1 MKNRA
6 EIEEKFKWDIT
17 KFCKSDDDFYK
28 RLKALSSKIKTIK
41 NYEGKLS
48 DDDILFECLE
58 KCYALN
64 KEFGF
69 LTLYS
74 ELSKKVD
81 NADTMANEM
90 CDKLSILGTKY
101 STYSAY
107 IDVELAGFSDEKL
120 KNLQKDRRFKNYK
133 RFFQAVRR
141 SKKHILSKSEELLI
155 SKLGDFLG
163 GYSDNFDKFADVDL
177 DFGEIEDSKKNK
189 HPFNQSNFTLY
200 AESEDR
206 TLRKNAY
213 KRMNGKFG
221 EFINFIANNYSSDV
235 KEACAF
241 AKIRNYKSALSREI
255 YEEETSEKVYHL
267 LIKKVRENV
276 KILQDFYEIKRKAL
290 KLDRVAIYDTFAPIS
305 KMPKQKFTYE
315 EAIELIKKALSVL
328 GDDYV
333 ALIDKAVKERWID
346 VYPNLNK
353 DSGAFSWGCY
363 GATPVVLCNFEGN
376 LSSVFTLA
384 HELGHAMH
392 SYLSN
397 THQPIQ
403 TAGYVIFVAEVA
415 SITNE
420 MLLLDYLLKNAKTDE
435 EKKYYYDYFL
445 TEVRST
451 IFRQTMF
458 SEFEE
463 WSHASYEKGEA
474 LTRESLCKTYKN
486 LNDFYHGKD
495 VEQIDEMQYEW
506 ARIPHFY
513 SHFYVYKYATGMI
526 SAINIARNILK
537 KTDGAVEQYKKF
549 LSSGSTASP
558 ITLLKRCGADLE
570 KEETY
575 DAVFAYCKD
584 YVKNME
590 KLMK

>member
-1 MKNRA
+1 MKKRSEIA
-6 EIEEKFKWDIT
+6 EKYKWDIT
-17 KFCKSDDDFYK
+17 KFCKNDEDFYRRMK
-28 RLKALSSKIKTIK
+28 KLEKSIKSIGE
-41 NYEGKLS
+41 YEGKLE
-48 DDDILFECLE
+48 DDDMLFDCLE
-58 KCYALN
+58 KSYAFS

-81 NADTMANEM
+81 NADTKANEM
-90 CDKLSILGTKY
+90 CDKLNTLRTQY
-101 STYSAY
+101 STLSSY
-107 IDVELAGFSDEKL
+107 IEVEMASFSDEKL
-120 KNLQKDRRFKNYK
+120 KNLQKNKRFKNYK
-133 RFFQAVRR
+133 RLFEAIRR
-141 SKKHILSKSEELLI
+141 DKKHILSKKEELLI
-155 SKLGDFLG
+155 SKLGNFLG
-163 GYSDNFDKFADVDL
+163 GFPDNFDKFADVDL
-177 DFGEIEDSKKNK
+177 DFGEIEDKDKKK
-189 HPFNQSNFTLY
+189 HSFNQSSFSVY

-221 EFINFIANNYSSDV
+221 EFINFIANNYASDV
-235 KEACAF
+235 KEACTF

-255 YEEETSEKVYHL
+255 YEEEASEKAYYL
-267 LIKKVRENV
+267 LLRKVRENV

-290 KLDRVAIYDTFAPIS
+290 KLDKVAIYDTFAPIS
-305 KMPKQKFTYE
+305 KMPKQKFTFE
-315 EAIELIKKALSVL
+315 EAIDVIKKALSVL
-328 GDDYV
+328 GEDYV
-333 ALIDKAVKERWID
+333 KLIDGAVKERWID

-392 SYLSN
+392 SYLSD

-415 SITNE
+415 STTNE
-420 MLLLDYLLKNAKTDE
+420 MLLLNYLLKNAKTDE
-435 EKKYYYDYFL
+435 EKIYYYDYFL

-463 WSHASYEKGEA
+463 WTHSSFEKGEA
-474 LTRESLCKTYKN
+474 LTRESMCNKYRE
-486 LNDFYHGKD
+486 LNDFYHGEK
-495 VEQIDEMQYEW
+495 VEEIEEMQYEW

-526 SAINIARNILK
+526 SAINIARNILGK
-537 KTDGAVEQYKKF
+537 VDGAVERYKKF

-558 ITLLKRCGADLE
+558 ITLLKRCGCDLE
-570 KEETY
+570 SEKIY
-575 DAVFAYCKD
+575 DDVFAYCKE
-584 YVKNME
+584 YLKNMN
-590 KLMK
+590 KLIK

>member
-1 MKNRA
+1 MKKRS
-6 EIEEKFKWDIT
+6 EIEEKYKWDIT

-28 RLKALSSKIKTIK
+28 RMKKLSSKMKEIKK
-41 NYEGKLS
+41 FEGKLD

-58 KCYALN
+58 KSYAFE

-74 ELSKKVD
+74 ELSKRVD
-81 NADTMANEM
+81 NADTNANVM
-90 CDKLSILGTKY
+90 CEKLTTLQTLY
-101 STYSAY
+101 LTYSAY
-107 IDVELAGFSDEKL
+107 IEVEMASFSDEKL
-120 KNLQKDRRFKNYK
+120 KHLQKNKRFKNYS
-133 RFFQAVRR
+133 RLFNSIRR
-141 SKKHILSKSEELLI
+141 DKKHILSKKEELLI
-155 SKLGDFLG
+155 SKLGNFLG
-163 GYSDNFDKFADVDL
+163 GFTDNFDKFADVDL
-177 DFGEIEDSKKNK
+177 DFGEIEDKFKNK
-189 HPFNQSNFTLY
+189 HPFNQSNFSVY
-200 AESEDR
+200 AESDDR

-221 EFINFIANNYSSDV
+221 EFINFISNNYASDV
-235 KEACAF
+235 KEVCTF
-241 AKIRNYKSALSREI
+241 AKIRNYKSALAKKI
-255 YEEETSEKVYHL
+255 YGEEASEKAYYML
-267 LIKKVRENV
+267 LKKVRENI

-290 KLDRVAIYDTFAPIS
+290 NLDRVAIYDTFAPIS

-315 EAIELIKKALSVL
+315 EANELIKKALSAL

-333 ALIDKAVKERWID
+333 TLIDKAVKERWID

-363 GATPVVLCNFEGN
+363 GATPVVLCNFEEN

-392 SYLSN
+392 SYYSN

-420 MLLLDYLLKNAKTDE
+420 MLLLDYLLKNAKTGE
-435 EKKYYYDYFL
+435 EKKYYCDYFL

-463 WSHASYEKGEA
+463 WAHATYEKGEA
-474 LTRESLCKTYKN
+474 LTRESMCNKYKE
-486 LNDFYHGKD
+486 LNDFYHGDK

-526 SAINIARNILK
+526 SAINIASNILK
-537 KTDGAVEQYKKF
+537 KTEGAVEQYKKF

-558 ITLLKRCGADLE
+558 ITLLKRCGCDLE
-570 KEETY
+570 SEEIY
-575 DAVFAYCKD
+575 DDVFTYCKD

-590 KLMK
+590 KLV

>member
-1 MKNRA
+1 MKKRS
-6 EIEEKFKWDIT
+6 EIEEKYKWDIT

-28 RLKALSSKIKTIK
+28 RMKKLSSKMKEIKK
-41 NYEGKLS
+41 FEGKLD

-58 KCYALN
+58 KSYAFE

-74 ELSKKVD
+74 ELSKRVD
-81 NADTMANEM
+81 NADTKANVM
-90 CDKLSILGTKY
+90 CEKLTTLQTLY
-101 STYSAY
+101 LTYSAY
-107 IDVELAGFSDEKL
+107 IEVEIASFSDEKL
-120 KNLQKDRRFKNYK
+120 KALQKNKRFKNYS
-133 RFFQAVRR
+133 RLFNSIRR
-141 SKKHILSKSEELLI
+141 DKKHILSKKEELLI
-155 SKLGDFLG
+155 SKLGNFLG
-163 GYSDNFDKFADVDL
+163 GFTDNFDKFADVDL
-177 DFGEIEDSKKNK
+177 DFGEIEDKFKNK
-189 HPFNQSNFTLY
+189 HPFNQSNFSVY
-200 AESEDR
+200 AESDDR

-221 EFINFIANNYSSDV
+221 EFINFISNNYASDV
-235 KEACAF
+235 KKVCTF
-241 AKIRNYKSALSREI
+241 AKIRNYKSALAKKI
-255 YEEETSEKVYHL
+255 YGEEASEKAYYML
-267 LIKKVRENV
+267 LKKVRENI

-290 KLDRVAIYDTFAPIS
+290 NLDRVAIYDTFAPIS

-315 EAIELIKKALSVL
+315 EAIELIKKALSAL

-333 ALIDKAVKERWID
+333 TLIDKAVKERWID

-392 SYLSN
+392 SYYSN

-420 MLLLDYLLKNAKTDE
+420 MLLLDYLLKNAKTGE
-435 EKKYYYDYFL
+435 EKKYYCDYFL

-463 WSHASYEKGEA
+463 WAHATYEKGEA
-474 LTRESLCKTYKN
+474 LTRESMCNKYKE
-486 LNDFYHGKD
+486 LNDFYHGDK

-537 KTDGAVEQYKKF
+537 KTEGAVEQYKKF

-558 ITLLKRCGADLE
+558 ITLLKRCGCDLE
-570 KEETY
+570 SEEIY
-575 DAVFAYCKD
+575 DDVFTYCKD

-590 KLMK
+590 KLV

>member
-1 MKNRA
+1 MKKRS
-6 EIEEKFKWDIT
+6 EIEEKYKWDIT
-17 KFCKSDDDFYK
+17 KFCKSDEDFYK
-28 RLKALSSKIKTIK
+28 RLKKLSLKIKEITK
-41 NYEGKLS
+41 YEDKLG
-48 DDDILFECLE
+48 DDDVLFECLE
-58 KCYALN
+58 KSYAFS

-81 NADTMANEM
+81 NADTKANEM
-90 CDKLSILGTKY
+90 CEKLSTVRTQY
-101 STYSAY
+101 STYSSY
-107 IDVELAGFSDEKL
+107 IEVEMAGFSDEKL
-120 KNLQKDRRFKNYK
+120 KNLEKQKRFKNYK
-133 RFFQAVRR
+133 RLLEAVRR
-141 SKKHILSKSEELLI
+141 DKKHILSKKEELLI
-155 SKLGDFLG
+155 SRLGEFLG
-163 GYSDNFDKFADVDL
+163 GFSDNFDKFADVDL
-177 DFGEIEDSKKNK
+177 DFGEIEDKNKNK
-189 HPFNQSNFTLY
+189 HPFNQSNFSIY

-221 EFINFIANNYSSDV
+221 EFINFIANNYANDV
-235 KEACAF
+235 KEACTF
-241 AKIRNYKSALSREI
+241 AKIRNYKSALAREI
-255 YEEETSEKVYHL
+255 YEEEASEKAYHML
-267 LIKKVRENV
+267 LKKVRENV

-290 KLDRVAIYDTFAPIS
+290 KLDRVAIYDTFVPIS

-315 EAIELIKKALSVL
+315 EAVELIKKALSVL

-333 ALIDKAVKERWID
+333 ALIDRAVKERWID

-392 SYLSN
+392 SYLSD

-415 SITNE
+415 STTNE
-420 MLLLDYLLKNAKTDE
+420 MLLLDYLLKNANSDE
-435 EKKYYYDYFL
+435 EKKYYCDYFL

-463 WSHASYEKGEA
+463 WSHATYEKGEA
-474 LTRESLCKTYKN
+474 LTRESMCLKFKE
-486 LNDFYHGKD
+486 LNDFYHGEN
-495 VEQIDEMQYEW
+495 VEEIEEMQYEW

-537 KTDGAVEQYKKF
+537 KTEGAVEQYKKF

-558 ITLLKRCGADLE
+558 ITLLKRCGCDLE
-570 KEETY
+570 NEKIY
-575 DAVFAYCKD
+575 DDVFAYCKD
-584 YVKNME
+584 YLKNMN
-590 KLMK
+590 KLIK

>member
-1 MKNRA
+1 MKKRSEIA
-6 EIEEKFKWDIT
+6 EKYKWDIT
-17 KFCKSDDDFYK
+17 KFCKNDEDFYRRMKKLEK
-28 RLKALSSKIKTIK
+28 RIKSISE
-41 NYEGKLS
+41 YEGKLE
-48 DDDILFECLE
+48 DDDMLFDCLE
-58 KCYALN
+58 KSYAFS

-81 NADTMANEM
+81 NADTKANEM
-90 CDKLSILGTKY
+90 CDKLNTLRTQY
-101 STYSAY
+101 STLSSY
-107 IDVELAGFSDEKL
+107 IEVEMAGFSDEKL
-120 KNLQKDRRFKNYK
+120 KNLQKNKRFKNYK
-133 RFFQAVRR
+133 RLLEAIRR
-141 SKKHILSKSEELLI
+141 DKKHILSKKEELLI
-155 SKLGDFLG
+155 SKLGNFLG
-163 GYSDNFDKFADVDL
+163 GFSDNFDKFADVDL
-177 DFGEIEDSKKNK
+177 DFGEIEDKDKKK
-189 HPFNQSNFTLY
+189 HSFNQSNFSVY

-221 EFINFIANNYSSDV
+221 EFINFIANNYASDA
-235 KEACAF
+235 KEACTF

-255 YEEETSEKVYHL
+255 YEEEASEKAYYL
-267 LIKKVRENV
+267 LLRKVRENV

-290 KLDRVAIYDTFAPIS
+290 KLDKVAIYDTFAPIS
-305 KMPKQKFTYE
+305 NMPKQKFTFE
-315 EAIELIKKALSVL
+315 DAIDVIKKALSVL
-328 GDDYV
+328 GEDYV
-333 ALIDKAVKERWID
+333 KLIDRAVKERWID

-392 SYLSN
+392 SYLSD

-420 MLLLDYLLKNAKTDE
+420 MLLLDYLLKNAKTGE
-435 EKKYYYDYFL
+435 EKKYYCDYFL

-463 WSHASYEKGEA
+463 WTHSSFEKGEA
-474 LTRESLCKTYKN
+474 LTRESMCNKYRE
-486 LNDFYHGKD
+486 LNDFYHGEK
-495 VEQIDEMQYEW
+495 VEEIDEMQYEW

-526 SAINIARNILK
+526 SAINIARNILGK
-537 KTDGAVEQYKKF
+537 VDGAVERYKKF

-558 ITLLKRCGADLE
+558 ITLLKRCGCDLE
-570 KEETY
+570 NEEIY
-575 DAVFAYCKD
+575 DDVFAYCKD
-584 YVKNME
+584 YLKNMN
-590 KLMK
+590 KLIK

>member
-1 MKNRA
+1 MKKRS
-6 EIEEKFKWDIT
+6 EIEEKYTWDIT

-28 RLKALSSKIKTIK
+28 RMKKLSSKMKEIKK
-41 NYEGKLS
+41 FDGKL
-48 DDDILFECLE
+48 DDDDVLFECLE
-58 KCYALN
+58 KSYAFE

-74 ELSKKVD
+74 ELSKRVH
-81 NADTMANEM
+81 NADTKANVM
-90 CDKLSILGTKY
+90 CEKLTNLQTLY
-101 STYSAY
+101 LTYSAY
-107 IDVELAGFSDEKL
+107 IEVEMASFSDEKL
-120 KNLQKDRRFKNYK
+120 KALQKNKRFKNYS
-133 RFFQAVRR
+133 RLFNSIRR
-141 SKKHILSKSEELLI
+141 DKKHILSKKEELLI
-155 SKLGDFLG
+155 SKLGNFLG
-163 GYSDNFDKFADVDL
+163 GFTDNFDKFADVDL
-177 DFGEIEDSKKNK
+177 DFGEIEDKFKNK
-189 HPFNQSNFTLY
+189 HPFNQSNFSVY
-200 AESEDR
+200 AESDDR

-221 EFINFIANNYSSDV
+221 EFINFISNNYASDV
-235 KEACAF
+235 KEVCTF
-241 AKIRNYKSALSREI
+241 AKIRNYKSALAKKI
-255 YEEETSEKVYHL
+255 YGEEASEKAYYML
-267 LIKKVRENV
+267 LKKVRENI

-290 KLDRVAIYDTFAPIS
+290 NLDRVAIYDTFAPIS

-392 SYLSN
+392 SYYSN

-420 MLLLDYLLKNAKTDE
+420 MLLLDYLLKNAKIDE

-463 WSHASYEKGEA
+463 WAHATYEKGEA
-474 LTRESLCKTYKN
+474 LTRESMCNKYKE
-486 LNDFYHGKD
+486 LNDFYHGDK

-537 KTDGAVEQYKKF
+537 KTEGAVEQYKKF

-558 ITLLKRCGADLE
+558 ITLLKRCGCDLE
-570 KEETY
+570 SEEIY
-575 DAVFAYCKD
+575 DDVFAYCKD
-584 YVKNME
+584 YVKNMG
-590 KLMK
+590 KLV

>member
-1 MKNRA
+1 MKKRS
-6 EIEEKFKWDIT
+6 EIEEKYKWDIT

-28 RLKALSSKIKTIK
+28 RMKKLSSKMKEIKK
-41 NYEGKLS
+41 FEGKL
-48 DDDILFECLE
+48 DDDDMLFECLE
-58 KCYALN
+58 KSYAFE

-74 ELSKKVD
+74 ELSKRVD
-81 NADTMANEM
+81 NADTKANVM
-90 CDKLSILGTKY
+90 CEKLTTLQTLY
-101 STYSAY
+101 LTYSAY
-107 IDVELAGFSDEKL
+107 IEVEMASFSDEKL
-120 KNLQKDRRFKNYK
+120 KALQKNKRFKNYS
-133 RFFQAVRR
+133 RLFNSIRR
-141 SKKHILSKSEELLI
+141 DKKHILSKKEELLI
-155 SKLGDFLG
+155 SKLGNFLG
-163 GYSDNFDKFADVDL
+163 GFTDNFDKFADVDL
-177 DFGEIEDSKKNK
+177 DFGEIEDKFKNK
-189 HPFNQSNFTLY
+189 HPFNQSNFSVY
-200 AESEDR
+200 AESDDR

-221 EFINFIANNYSSDV
+221 EFINFISNNYASDV
-235 KEACAF
+235 KEVCTF
-241 AKIRNYKSALSREI
+241 AKIRNYKSALVKKI
-255 YEEETSEKVYHL
+255 YGEEASEKAYYML
-267 LIKKVRENV
+267 LKKVRENI

-290 KLDRVAIYDTFAPIS
+290 NLDRVAIYDTFAPIS

-392 SYLSN
+392 SYYSN

-435 EKKYYYDYFL
+435 EKKYYCDYFL

-463 WSHASYEKGEA
+463 WAHATYEKGEA
-474 LTRESLCKTYKN
+474 LTRESMCNKYKE
-486 LNDFYHGKD
+486 LNDFYHGDK

-537 KTDGAVEQYKKF
+537 KTEGAVKQYKKF
-549 LSSGSTASP
+549 LASGSTASP
-558 ITLLKRCGADLE
+558 ITLLKRCGCDLE
-570 KEETY
+570 SEKIY
-575 DAVFAYCKD
+575 DDVFAYCKD
-584 YVKNME
+584 YVNNMG
-590 KLMK
+590 KLV

>member
-1 MKNRA
+1 MKKRS
-6 EIEEKFKWDIT
+6 EIEEKYKWDIT
-17 KFCKSDDDFYK
+17 KFCKSDDNFYK
-28 RLKALSSKIKTIK
+28 RMKKLSSKMKEIKK
-41 NYEGKLS
+41 FEGKLD

-58 KCYALN
+58 KSYAFE

-74 ELSKKVD
+74 ELSKRVD
-81 NADTMANEM
+81 NADTKANVM
-90 CDKLSILGTKY
+90 CEKLTNLQTLY
-101 STYSAY
+101 LTYSAY
-107 IDVELAGFSDEKL
+107 IEVEIASFSDEKL
-120 KNLQKDRRFKNYK
+120 KALQKNKRFKNYS
-133 RFFQAVRR
+133 RLFNSIRR
-141 SKKHILSKSEELLI
+141 DKKHILSKKEELLI
-155 SKLGDFLG
+155 SKLGNFLG
-163 GYSDNFDKFADVDL
+163 GFTDNFDKFADVDL
-177 DFGEIEDSKKNK
+177 DFGEIEDKFKNK
-189 HPFNQSNFTLY
+189 HPFNQSNFSVY
-200 AESEDR
+200 AESDDR

-221 EFINFIANNYSSDV
+221 EFINFISNNYASDV
-235 KEACAF
+235 KEVCTF
-241 AKIRNYKSALSREI
+241 AKIRNYKSALAKKI
-255 YEEETSEKVYHL
+255 YGEEASEKAYYML
-267 LIKKVRENV
+267 LKKVRENI

-290 KLDRVAIYDTFAPIS
+290 NLDRVAIYDTFAPIS

-333 ALIDKAVKERWID
+333 TLIDKAVKERWID

-392 SYLSN
+392 SYYSN

-420 MLLLDYLLKNAKTDE
+420 MLLLDYLLKNAKIDE

-463 WSHASYEKGEA
+463 WAHASYEKGEA
-474 LTRESLCKTYKN
+474 LTRESMCNKYKE
-486 LNDFYHGKD
+486 LNDFYHGDK

-537 KTDGAVEQYKKF
+537 KTEGAVEQYKKF

-558 ITLLKRCGADLE
+558 ITLLKRCGCDLE
-570 KEETY
+570 NEKIY
-575 DAVFAYCKD
+575 DDVFAYCKD
-584 YVKNME
+584 YVKNMG
-590 KLMK
+590 KLV

>member
-1 MKNRA
+1 MKKRS
-6 EIEEKFKWDIT
+6 EIEEKYKWDIT

-28 RLKALSSKIKTIK
+28 RMKKLSSKMKEIKK
-41 NYEGKLS
+41 FEGKLD

-58 KCYALN
+58 KSYAFE

-74 ELSKKVD
+74 ELSKRVD
-81 NADTMANEM
+81 NADTKANVM
-90 CDKLSILGTKY
+90 CEKLTNLQTLY
-101 STYSAY
+101 LTYSAY
-107 IDVELAGFSDEKL
+107 IEVEMASFSDEKL
-120 KNLQKDRRFKNYK
+120 KALQKNKRFKNYS
-133 RFFQAVRR
+133 RLFNSIRR
-141 SKKHILSKSEELLI
+141 DKKHILSKKEELLI
-155 SKLGDFLG
+155 SKLGNFLG
-163 GYSDNFDKFADVDL
+163 GFTDNFDKFADVDL
-177 DFGEIEDSKKNK
+177 DFGEIEDKFKNK
-189 HPFNQSNFTLY
+189 HPFNQSNFSVY
-200 AESEDR
+200 AESDDR

-221 EFINFIANNYSSDV
+221 EFINFISNNYASDV
-235 KEACAF
+235 KEVCTF
-241 AKIRNYKSALSREI
+241 AKIRNYKSALAKKI
-255 YEEETSEKVYHL
+255 YGEEASEKAYYML
-267 LIKKVRENV
+267 LKKVRENI

-290 KLDRVAIYDTFAPIS
+290 NLDRVAIYDTFAPIS

-315 EAIELIKKALSVL
+315 EAIELIKKALSAL

-333 ALIDKAVKERWID
+333 TLIDKAVKERWID

-392 SYLSN
+392 SYYSN

-420 MLLLDYLLKNAKTDE
+420 MLLLDYLLKNAKSDE

-463 WSHASYEKGEA
+463 WAHATYEKGEA
-474 LTRESLCKTYKN
+474 LTRESMCNKYKE
-486 LNDFYHGKD
+486 LNDFYHGDK

-537 KTDGAVEQYKKF
+537 KTEGAVEQYKKF

-558 ITLLKRCGADLE
+558 ITLLKRCGCDLE
-570 KEETY
+570 SEEIY
-575 DAVFAYCKD
+575 DDVFAYCKD
-584 YVKNME
+584 YVNNMG
-590 KLMK
+590 KLV

>member
-1 MKNRA
+1 MKKRS
-6 EIEEKFKWDIT
+6 EIEEKYKWDIT

-28 RLKALSSKIKTIK
+28 RMKKLSSKMKEIKK
-41 NYEGKLS
+41 FEGKL
-48 DDDILFECLE
+48 DDDDMLFECLE
-58 KCYALN
+58 KSYAFE

-74 ELSKKVD
+74 ELSKRVD
-81 NADTMANEM
+81 NADIKANVM
-90 CDKLSILGTKY
+90 CEKLTNLQTLY
-101 STYSAY
+101 LTYSAY
-107 IDVELAGFSDEKL
+107 IEVEIASFSDEKL
-120 KNLQKDRRFKNYK
+120 KALQKNKRFKNYS
-133 RFFQAVRR
+133 RLFNSIRR
-141 SKKHILSKSEELLI
+141 DKKHILSKKEELLI
-155 SKLGDFLG
+155 SKLGNFLG
-163 GYSDNFDKFADVDL
+163 GFTDNFDKFADVDL
-177 DFGEIEDSKKNK
+177 DFGEIEDKFKNK
-189 HPFNQSNFTLY
+189 HPFNQSNFSVY
-200 AESEDR
+200 AESDDR

-221 EFINFIANNYSSDV
+221 EFINFISNNYASDV
-235 KEACAF
+235 KEVCTF
-241 AKIRNYKSALSREI
+241 AKIRNYKSALAKKI
-255 YEEETSEKVYHL
+255 YGEEASEKAYYML
-267 LIKKVRENV
+267 LKKVRENI

-290 KLDRVAIYDTFAPIS
+290 NLDRVAIYDTFAPIS

-333 ALIDKAVKERWID
+333 TLIDKAVKERWID

-392 SYLSN
+392 SYYSN

-420 MLLLDYLLKNAKTDE
+420 MLLLDYLLKNAKIDE

-463 WSHASYEKGEA
+463 WAHATYEKGEA
-474 LTRESLCKTYKN
+474 LTRESMCNKYKE
-486 LNDFYHGKD
+486 LNDFYHGDK

-537 KTDGAVEQYKKF
+537 KTEGAVEQYKKF

-558 ITLLKRCGADLE
+558 ITLLKRCGCDLE
-570 KEETY
+570 SEEIY
-575 DAVFAYCKD
+575 DDVFSYCKD

-590 KLMK
+590 KLV